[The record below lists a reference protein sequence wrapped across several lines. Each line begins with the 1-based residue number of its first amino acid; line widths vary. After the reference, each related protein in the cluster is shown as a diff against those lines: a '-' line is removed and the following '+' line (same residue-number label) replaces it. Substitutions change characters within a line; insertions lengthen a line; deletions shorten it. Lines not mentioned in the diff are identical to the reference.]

1 MMHRS
6 CFSAAGEALDVDGD
20 RVGDIEAVVV
30 GIDTVVMED
39 KDASA
44 AERAVTRWKYNHG
57 RAH

>member
-1 MMHRS
+1 
-6 CFSAAGEALDVDGD
+6 LDVDGD

-44 AERAVTRWKYNHG
+44 AERACDTGGSTIMVEPMEEQG
-57 RAH
+57 Q